1 MSGGLSI
8 EPGAAGLVRVETADG
23 SAVAILSRDAITRLN
38 REVQSDTSDGTVTY
52 LGVTF
57 DEADLREVYQASVR
71 SLRAVRAV
79 ALTCVECDNPPE
91 LGSRCRSCAAR
102 KWSE

>member
-8 EPGAAGLVRVETADG
+8 EPGALGLVRVEDLDG
-23 SAVAILSRDAITRLN
+23 RVVTLSAEQVSRLVERVE
-38 REVQSDTSDGTVTY
+38 RSDDPTVCVS
-52 LGVTF
+52 GVEF